1 MKNIMKAQLYQLLRS
16 SILYKTFLCLVVF
29 QIMVFVVARHSVLEM
44 EGRAFSAGNSL
55 ADGGYIVMCF
65 ALVFAIIATAH
76 ICGADFVDK
85 TTNYELLTG
94 HLRKEVYFGRALL
107 SMLVGLAGAAL
118 LIIIP
123 IAWLCIMDGWGSE
136 MDFGKALLRLLLCIF
151 PIWRMICEFVF
162 LTYVVKNPY
171 LVMIAGTLVSIY
183 SGGIMPML
191 TTGNMGVLGLGSLS
205 QLMNFT
211 AWRTFALVGEKEITI
226 YDASLTAGDM
236 IGTILLSVVIGSLF
250 LWLGYVFFKKDDL
263 N

>member
-65 ALVFAIIATAH
+65 ALVFAIIATAY

-94 HLRKEVYFGRALL
+94 HLRKEAYFGRALL
-107 SMLVGLAGAAL
+107 SMQVGIAGAAL

-123 IAWLCIMDGWGSE
+123 IAWLCVMDGWGNE
-136 MDFGKALLRLLLCIF
+136 MDFGKALLRLLLCLF
-151 PIWRMICEFVF
+151 PIWRIICEFIF
-162 LTYVVKNPY
+162 LTYIVKNPY
-171 LVMIAGTLVSIY
+171 PVMIVGAFVSVY
-183 SGGIMPML
+183 SVGIIPMFA
-191 TTGNMGVLGLGSLS
+191 TGDIGVLGMGNLS
-205 QLMNFT
+205 QLMNFA
-211 AWRTFALVGEKEITI
+211 AWRTFALVGEKEIVI
-226 YDASLTAGDM
+226 YDASLTAGDVVS
-236 IGTILLSVVIGSLF
+236 TILLSVLIGGLF
-250 LWLGYVFFKKDDL
+250 LGLGYVFFKKDDL